1 MTDDQTNDARTV
13 ALSALVWTL
22 QDEPRAERLLALTG
36 LTPEDLRA
44 RVNDPA
50 LLDAVLG
57 FLEAHEPDLVACAK
71 AIELTPFDLIAA
83 RLRLHG

>member
-50 LLDAVLG
+50 LLDAVL
-57 FLEAHEPDLVACAK
+57 
-71 AIELTPFDLIAA
+71 
-83 RLRLHG
+83 